1 MRLILAILTILIM
14 LMEVFSLTALAG
26 EKENLYKRAGM
37 LEERMQQIQEKAVL
51 AQSELTQIYQRIG
64 QIEAQEKADKEKE
77 NKK

>member
-1 MRLILAILTILIM
+1 MRLILAILVL
-14 LMEVFSLTALAG
+14 LMAVPVWAG

-37 LEERMQQIQEKAVL
+37 LEERMQGIQEKAVL

-64 QIEAQEKADKEKE
+64 LIEAQEKADKEKE